1 MKALIILL
9 LLPLYAAAD
18 SHCKTSEWGADD
30 QVGAANRITEMSV
43 LEAAKLVKTGKTYS
57 LGLTIDANTPAF
69 APRSLS
75 LTVVQPNQQEG
86 ARPFYNM
93 TYNDDIFSGWLG
105 IGSQID
111 GLGHLG
117 ENGVYYNCNHAKNF
131 SALGGLTKLGIENV
145 PPIVTRGIVLDI
157 AAHYGVD
164 HLKAGQYFSVEEVKA
179 VEKSQ
184 ETPIREGDVVLFHT
198 GWTDAMLESDPV
210 AWATAEPGQSE
221 GVAAYM
227 ASKKVVAVGADTWG
241 VDVIPPQVAERP
253 YQGHVVYLKE
263 NGIYILEAMNT
274 GPLVRDGAYEFL
286 FVLGQAKVR
295 GAVQMIINPIAI
307 R

>member
-9 LLPLYAAAD
+9 LLPLYAVAD

-164 HLKAGQYFSVEEVKA
+164 HLKAGQYFSVEDVKA

-263 NGIYILEAMNT
+263 NGIYISEAMNT